1 MSRFAP
7 IAIVVGAT
15 LCAVTG
21 CSGRPASAAAGSGG
35 HWTDNG
41 ATACSTYLTQDVVS
55 TILSNPAGGSKKLS
69 VQSCTYNTTDSG
81 GSITI
86 TLTNAGLPAF
96 DKYQQYLVDPVP
108 LAGVGDKASQSLIG
122 IDAVK
127 GADRGCDIDAGGAP
141 GSLKVHGA
149 ELGQKL
155 GAICNQLFAL
165 P

>member
-1 MSRFAP
+1 MSRFTL
-7 IAIVVGAT
+7 IGIGVGAA
-15 LCAVTG
+15 LCAVAG
-21 CSGRPASAAAGSGG
+21 CSARSTSAAPGAGS

-41 ATACSTYLTQDVVS
+41 ATACDTYLTHNLLTAVL
-55 TILSNPAGGSKKLS
+55 TNPAGQSKKLS
-69 VQSCTYNTTDSG
+69 VQSCTYETADSG
-81 GSITI
+81 GSVTI
-86 TLTNAGLPAF
+86 TLTNAGVSAF
-96 DKYQQYLVDPVP
+96 DHYQQYLVNPVP
-108 LAGVGDKASQSLIG
+108 LPGVGDKASQSIIG

-141 GSLKVHGA
+141 GSLKLHGA

>member
-1 MSRFAP
+1 MSRLTL
-7 IAIVVGAT
+7 VGIGAGAA
-15 LCAVTG
+15 LCAAAG
-21 CSGRPASAAAGSGG
+21 CSGSSASSAAAAGS

-41 ATACSTYLTQDVVS
+41 ATACDTYLTHELLNVVL
-55 TILSNPAGGSKKLS
+55 TNPAGQSKKLS
-69 VQSCTYNTTDSG
+69 VQSCTYQTGDSG

-86 TLTNAGLPAF
+86 TLTNAGLSAF
-96 DKYQQYLVDPVP
+96 DHYQQYLADPVP
-108 LAGVGDKASQSLIG
+108 LPGVGDKASQSLIG

-141 GSLKVHGA
+141 GSLKLHGA

>member
-1 MSRFAP
+1 MNRL
-7 IAIVVGAT
+7 ILIGIGVGAA
-15 LCAVTG
+15 LCAATG
-21 CSGRPASAAAGSGG
+21 CSGSSATAAAVAGN

-41 ATACSTYLTQDVVS
+41 ATACDTYLTHDLVS
-55 TILSNPAGGSKKLS
+55 AVLTNPAGQSKKLS
-69 VQSCTYNTTDSG
+69 VQSCTYQTSDSG

-86 TLTNAGLPAF
+86 TLTNAGLSAF
-96 DKYQQYLVDPVP
+96 DHYQQYLVNPVP
-108 LAGVGDKASQSLIG
+108 LPGVGDKASQSIIG
-122 IDAVK
+122 IDAAK

-141 GSLKVHGA
+141 GSLKLHGA

>member
-1 MSRFAP
+1 MSRFTL
-7 IAIVVGAT
+7 IGIGVGAA
-15 LCAVTG
+15 LCAATG
-21 CSGRPASAAAGSGG
+21 CSGSSAPVAAGAGR

-41 ATACSTYLTQDVVS
+41 ATACDTYLTHDLVS
-55 TILSNPAGGSKKLS
+55 AVLSNPTGQSKKLS
-69 VQSCTYNTTDSG
+69 VQSCTYETTDSG

-96 DKYQQYLVDPVP
+96 DHYQQYLADPVP
-108 LAGVGDKASQSLIG
+108 LAGVGDKASQSVTG

-127 GADRGCDIDAGGAP
+127 GAHRGCDIDAGGAP
-141 GSLKVHGA
+141 GSLKLHGA